1 MDFYLSRFILKIFK
15 RDDIHDISQ
24 YQRALNF
31 CLLEFGLTLLVCLM
45 QILPDITNKERKDP
59 AAWEEGATLFPRLN
73 FGWFGKLVV
82 LATQF
87 GFQNSDQKKTVD
99 SIAITFLNRCPC

>member
-1 MDFYLSRFILKIFK
+1 
-15 RDDIHDISQ
+15 
-24 YQRALNF
+24 
-31 CLLEFGLTLLVCLM
+31 M

>member
-1 MDFYLSRFILKIFK
+1 
-15 RDDIHDISQ
+15 
-24 YQRALNF
+24 
-31 CLLEFGLTLLVCLM
+31 M

-87 GFQNSDQKKTVD
+87 GFQNSVIRKKNV
-99 SIAITFLNRCPC
+99 IGGIQITFLKSVL

>member
-1 MDFYLSRFILKIFK
+1 M
-15 RDDIHDISQ
+15 
-24 YQRALNF
+24 
-31 CLLEFGLTLLVCLM
+31 LVCLM

-87 GFQNSDQKKTVD
+87 GFQNSVIEKNVIGANQ
-99 SIAITFLNRCPC
+99 ITF

>member
-1 MDFYLSRFILKIFK
+1 
-15 RDDIHDISQ
+15 
-24 YQRALNF
+24 
-31 CLLEFGLTLLVCLM
+31 M

-87 GFQNSDQKKTVD
+87 GFQNP
-99 SIAITFLNRCPC
+99 AIEKMSMT

>member
-1 MDFYLSRFILKIFK
+1 
-15 RDDIHDISQ
+15 
-24 YQRALNF
+24 
-31 CLLEFGLTLLVCLM
+31 M

-87 GFQNSDQKKTVD
+87 GFQNSDQKTVD
-99 SIAITFLNRCPC
+99 SIAITFLNRCPR

>member
-1 MDFYLSRFILKIFK
+1 
-15 RDDIHDISQ
+15 
-24 YQRALNF
+24 
-31 CLLEFGLTLLVCLM
+31 M

-87 GFQNSDQKKTVD
+87 AFQNSDQKKTVD